1 MADNVVSLT
10 GNTTR
15 DPELSFTAGGTAVA
29 AFGLAINSRKKDT
42 DGSWIDG
49 DPQFFDIKAFGELA
63 ENIAESIS
71 KGTRVVINGRLNYS
85 SWESKDDSGKR
96 SKVEVI
102 ADSIGADLRWAT
114 AQVTRTERK
123 G

>member
-85 SWESKDDSGKR
+85 SWESKEGDKR

>member
-96 SKVEVI
+96 SKVEII

>member
-15 DPELSFTAGGTAVA
+15 DPELSFTAGGTAIA

-96 SKVEVI
+96 SKVEII

>member
-42 DGSWIDG
+42 HGSWIVG

-85 SWESKDDSGKR
+85 SWESKEGDKR